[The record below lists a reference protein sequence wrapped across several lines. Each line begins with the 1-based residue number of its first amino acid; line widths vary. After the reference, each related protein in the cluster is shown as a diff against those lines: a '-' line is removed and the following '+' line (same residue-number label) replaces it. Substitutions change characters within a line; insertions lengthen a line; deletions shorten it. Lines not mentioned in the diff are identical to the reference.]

1 VDWMNTFL
9 AVSIICIQTCFQP
22 VSFHGTCLIYNGGN
36 MRPNFRTS
44 GNSDDYVPRDLVKFI
59 SVLEATF
66 CALRDTFSL
75 QN

>member
-1 VDWMNTFL
+1 M
-9 AVSIICIQTCFQP
+9 ICVQTCFQ
-22 VSFHGTCLIYNGGN
+22 IYDGRN

-44 GNSDDYVPRDLVKFI
+44 GDSDDLGPRDTVKFI

-66 CALRDTFSL
+66 SALRDTFPL